1 MFNKWSLWCMCNL
14 REKIIYHVK
23 TLYIINMILI
33 ILIVK
38 LFINLPKK
46 PKHFKGN
53 SMIEH
58 DIKILI

>member
-1 MFNKWSLWCMCNL
+1 MCNL

-38 LFINLPKK
+38 LFITLPKK
-46 PKHFKGN
+46 TKHFKGN
-53 SMIEH
+53 SMVEH

>member
-1 MFNKWSLWCMCNL
+1 MCNL

-46 PKHFKGN
+46 TKHFKGN
-53 SMIEH
+53 SMVEH